1 MPETIPASGVV
12 HWLGTGL
19 STGSGLSVLAQRA
32 ERTVLWGRTADKA
45 ARCADRLGLT
55 GRVAVQAL
63 EPDSLAAAVGAGD
76 IVISMLPAAEHTAL
90 ARLSIARNAHFACTS
105 YTSAELAACAAEAA
119 AAGLVMVTEAGL
131 DPGIDHALAH
141 LLVARARERVGGGP
155 ATAWFTSYCGG
166 VPAVANDFRYRFS
179 WAPQGVLSALRS
191 PARYR
196 EAGELRT
203 AKWPWE
209 ATGPSL
215 LEGEQFEVYPNRD
228 SLLFLEQYQFPEAW
242 NADTFVRGT
251 LRLDGWRNAWAD
263 VFEVVRSGD
272 QEQISLLAK
281 DLLARYPMT
290 SADLDRVVLSVQL
303 SVQGTSGAAWSGR
316 YLLDLTGNAAESAMA
331 KTVSLSL
338 AFAVTTVLEGR
349 LTAGLHRGMDD
360 VAQAERC
367 VSFLSRHGARCA
379 LQTPAPEEGKNHA

>member
-1 MPETIPASGVV
+1 MPKTIPASGVV

-19 STGSGLSVLAQRA
+19 STGSGLSVLARQA
-32 ERTVLWGRTADKA
+32 ERVVLWGRTADKA
-45 ARCADRLGLT
+45 AICADRLGLT
-55 GRVAVQAL
+55 GCIAVRAL
-63 EPDSLAAAVGAGD
+63 ESDSLAAAVGAGD
-76 IVISMLPAAEHTAL
+76 IVISMLPAAEHAAL

-105 YTSAELAACAAEAA
+105 YTSAELAACADEAA

-141 LLVARARERVGGGP
+141 LLVARARERVGSGP
-155 ATAWFTSYCGG
+155 AASSFTSYCGG

-203 AKWPWE
+203 AERPWE
-209 ATGPSL
+209 ATGSYL
-215 LEGEQFEVYPNRD
+215 LNGEQFEVYPNRD
-228 SLLFLEQYQFPEAW
+228 SLPFLEQYQFPETWDAV
-242 NADTFVRGT
+242 TFVRGT

-263 VFEVVRSGD
+263 VFEVVQSGNE
-272 QEQISLLAK
+272 EQINLLAK
-281 DLLARYPMT
+281 DLLALYPMT
-290 SADLDRVVLSVQL
+290 SADFDRVVLSVQL
-303 SVQGTSGAAWSGR
+303 SVQGASGATWSGR
-316 YLLDLTGNAAESAMA
+316 YLLDLTGEATESAMA
-331 KTVSLSL
+331 KTVSLPL

-360 VAQAERC
+360 VAEAERC
-367 VSFLSRHGARCA
+367 VDFLGRHGVHCI
-379 LQTPAPEEGKNHA
+379 LQTPTPEEVNNHA